1 MVKALDCDSKNI
13 GSSPIIYLMVYKF
26 LKIFKKLRRWL
37 KKNNH
42 NNLEL
47 NVIGKEK
54 GFFYFLEK
62 PKVINIYNF
71 PFFIK
76 TIFSKD
82 FKNFYKN
89 ILIKKFKKSLNFYF
103 NFNYLFFFSIFRK
116 HFTSNRY
123 FCKLYQNQTQS
134 IIISFPKN
142 SRYKFIYEN
151 KLGKTL
157 LTRSPGL
164 LMKIFKLRK
173 KSTRRRK
180 KIFKLGLLEIKKKIK
195 LKRNILFIFRGIH
208 KNIFIYLK
216 SIFKILKIKEQLYY
230 FCFFFKKFNKY
241 DRWKKK
247 RSIARRFQRR
257 LMRLSK

>member
-26 LKIFKKLRRWL
+26 LKIFKKLRKWL
-37 KKNNH
+37 KKNKDE
-42 NNLEL
+42 LEL

-62 PKVINIYNF
+62 PKVINIYIF
-71 PFFIK
+71 PIYIK
-76 TIFSKD
+76 ILFVPY
-82 FKNFYKN
+82 FKNFYKK
-89 ILIKKFKKSLNFYF
+89 ILMKKLKSSLKFYF
-103 NFNYLFFFSIFRK
+103 NFNYLFFFSIFK
-116 HFTSNRY
+116 KKFTSNRY
-123 FCKLYQNQTQS
+123 FCKLYYNKTQS

-142 SRYKFIYEN
+142 SRYKFIYED

-195 LKRNILFIFRGIH
+195 LKRSILFIFRGIH